1 MATPTEGAY
10 MQLEIF
16 GLHLQLVYAL
26 SGLAV
31 GFIVGMTGV
40 GGGSLMT
47 PILLYFGISP
57 STAVGTDLLYAA
69 ITKSSGIYVHQKKG
83 NIDWRITAFLAA
95 GSLPAAV
102 LTLLYMHHVGFD
114 SKNVNS
120 TIKMALGVTLILTAL
135 AIVLKQQ
142 LLDWS
147 HRNDAI
153 FTRMSIK
160 EREIATVITGVVLGA
175 MVTITSI
182 GAGALGTVA
191 LFLIY
196 PILPVSRLVGTE
208 IAHAVP
214 LTLVAGLGHA
224 GVGNV
229 NWDLLINLL
238 IGSLPGIYVGSHL
251 PNAVPEKV
259 LRPVLATIM
268 ILVGAKL
275 LS

>member
-1 MATPTEGAY
+1 MHFE
-10 MQLEIF
+10 LF
-16 GLHLQLVYAL
+16 GLHLELAYAL
-26 SGLAV
+26 AGLSV

-47 PILLYFGISP
+47 PVLLYFGISP

-69 ITKSSGIYVHQKKG
+69 ITKCSGVYVHQKKG
-83 NIDWRITAFLAA
+83 NIDWRITSLLAL
-95 GSLPAAV
+95 GSLPAAA
-102 LTLLYMHHVGFD
+102 LTLVVMHYAGFD

-120 TIKMALGVTLILTAL
+120 TIKITLGITLILTAL

-153 FTRMSIK
+153 FTRMTL
-160 EREIATVITGVVLGA
+160 EQREVAAVITGVVLGI

-214 LTLVAGLGHA
+214 LTLLAGLGHA
-224 GVGNV
+224 GLGNV
-229 NWDLLINLL
+229 NWDLLVNLL

-251 PNAVPEKV
+251 PAAVPEKV

-268 ILVGAKL
+268 VLVGAKL
-275 LS
+275 VM

>member
-1 MATPTEGAY
+1 
-10 MQLEIF
+10 MQFELF
-16 GLHLQLVYAL
+16 GFHIELVYIIA
-26 SGLAV
+26 GLVV

-69 ITKSSGIYVHQKKG
+69 ITKSSGVYVHQKMR
-83 NIDWRITAFLAA
+83 NIDWRVTLVLAA
-95 GSLPAAV
+95 GSIPAALV
-102 LTLLYMHHVGFD
+102 TLYVIHHMGFD
-114 SKNVNS
+114 SSSVN
-120 TIKMALGVTLILTAL
+120 TLITMGLGITMMLTAL
-135 AIVLKQQ
+135 AIVLKQR

-153 FTRMSIK
+153 FTRMNLRQ
-160 EREIATVITGVVLGA
+160 REIATLIVGAVLGVT
-175 MVTITSI
+175 VTITSI

-196 PILPVSRLVGTE
+196 PILPTSRLVGTE

-229 NWDLLINLL
+229 DWPLLVNLL
-238 IGSLPGIYVGSHL
+238 IGSLPGIYIGSHL
-251 PNAVPEKV
+251 PTAVPERVMRPALAFMLFVVGSRLV
-259 LRPVLATIM
+259 L
-268 ILVGAKL
+268 
-275 LS
+275 

>member
-1 MATPTEGAY
+1 

-16 GLHLQLVYAL
+16 GLHFELIYAL

-47 PILLYFGISP
+47 PILLFFGIPP

-69 ITKSSGIYVHQKKG
+69 ITKSGGVFVHQKKG
-83 NIDWRITAFLAA
+83 NIDWRITCLLAL
-95 GSLPAAV
+95 GSLPAAA
-102 LTLLYMHHVGFD
+102 LTLLVMHFAGFD
-114 SKNVNS
+114 SNSVNS
-120 TIKMALGVTLILTAL
+120 TIKLALGITLIFTAV

-147 HRNDAI
+147 HRNDAF
-153 FTRMSIK
+153 FTRMTIQQ
-160 EREIATVITGVVLGA
+160 REIAAVITGVVLGIT
-175 MVTITSI
+175 VTITSI

-196 PILPVSRLVGTE
+196 PVLPVPRLVGTE

-214 LTLVAGLGHA
+214 LTLLAGLGHA
-224 GVGNV
+224 GLGNV
-229 NWDLLINLL
+229 NWDLLVNLL
-238 IGSLPGIYVGSHL
+238 IGSLPGIYIGSHL
-251 PNAVPEKV
+251 PTAVPEKV
-259 LRPVLATIM
+259 LRPILATIM
-268 ILVGAKL
+268 ILVGARL
-275 LS
+275 VI

>member
-1 MATPTEGAY
+1 
-10 MQLEIF
+10 MQFELF
-16 GLHLQLVYAL
+16 GLHMQLVYVL

-83 NIDWRITAFLAA
+83 NIDWRITGLLAL
-95 GSLPAAV
+95 GSLPAAL
-102 LTLLYMHHVGFD
+102 LTLLVMHQIGFD

-120 TIKMALGVTLILTAL
+120 TIKMALGITLMLTAL

-153 FTRMSIK
+153 FTRMTVK
-160 EREIATVITGVVLGA
+160 EREVASVITGVVLGA

-224 GVGNV
+224 GLGNI
-229 NWDLLINLL
+229 NWDLLLNLL

-251 PNAVPEKV
+251 PTAVPEKV
-259 LRPVLATIM
+259 LRPILATIM
-268 ILVGAKL
+268 ILVGMKL
-275 LS
+275 VTI

>member
-1 MATPTEGAY
+1 
-10 MQLEIF
+10 MQLELF
-16 GLHLQLVYAL
+16 GFHLELVYAL

-47 PILLYFGISP
+47 PILLFFGISP

-69 ITKSSGIYVHQKKG
+69 ITKSGGVLVHQKKG
-83 NIDWRITAFLAA
+83 NIDWRITGFLAV
-95 GSLPAAV
+95 GSLPAAA
-102 LTLLYMHHVGFD
+102 LTLLVMHWIGFD
-114 SKNVNS
+114 SKHVNNS
-120 TIKMALGVTLILTAL
+120 IKIALGITLVLTAL

-153 FTRMSIK
+153 FTRLTRQQR
-160 EREIATVITGVVLGA
+160 ERAAIVTGIILGIAVTV
-175 MVTITSI
+175 TSI

-191 LFLIY
+191 LFLIF
-196 PILPVSRLVGTE
+196 PMLPVARLVGTE

-224 GVGNV
+224 GLGNV

-238 IGSLPGIYVGSHL
+238 IGSLPGIYIGSHL
-251 PNAVPEKV
+251 PTAVPEKV
-259 LRPVLATIM
+259 LRPTLATIM
-268 ILVGAKL
+268 VLVGAKL
-275 LS
+275 VLA

>member
-1 MATPTEGAY
+1 
-10 MQLEIF
+10 MQFELF
-16 GLHLQLVYAL
+16 GFHIELVYILA
-26 SGLAV
+26 GLVV

-69 ITKSSGIYVHQKKG
+69 ITKSSGVYVHQKMG
-83 NIDWRITAFLAA
+83 NIDWRVTLVLAA
-95 GSLPAAV
+95 GSVPAAL
-102 LTLLYMHHVGFD
+102 LTLYVVHHMGID
-114 SKNVNS
+114 SDAVNVLI
-120 TIKMALGVTLILTAL
+120 TTGLGVTMMLTAL
-135 AIVLKQQ
+135 AIVLKGR

-153 FTRMSIK
+153 FTRMNLRQ
-160 EREIATVITGVVLGA
+160 REIATLVVGFVLGVT
-175 MVTITSI
+175 VTITSI

-196 PILPVSRLVGTE
+196 PILPTARLVGTE

-229 NWDLLINLL
+229 DWALLVNLL

-251 PNAVPEKV
+251 PTAVPESVMRPALALMLFIVGSRLV
-259 LRPVLATIM
+259 L
-268 ILVGAKL
+268 
-275 LS
+275 